1 MQPTRLLLVDDEE
14 EFVSALSERLSVRG
28 YEVRT
33 ALNGRDGLAVIEEG
47 FVPDV
52 VLLDVKMPGMDG
64 VEVLHRIKE
73 QQPLIQVV
81 LLTGHATVDSA
92 VQGMKEGAYDYIMK
106 PADFAELIGKIDT
119 AAVRKREHE
128 QEITE
133 IRQTPYLSPREQE
146 EKVAAVI
153 ARAKRNIQGGSGF

>member
-1 MQPTRLLLVDDEE
+1 MQTVLVVDDEVAICE
-14 EFVSALSERLSVRG
+14 TLAQILGYEMYRVLTAGDGPSALRLL
-28 YEVRT
+28 EEQ
-33 ALNGRDGLAVIEEG
+33 AV
-47 FVPDV
+47 DAM
-52 VLLDVKMPGMDG
+52 LLDVKMPGMDG
-64 VEVLHRIKE
+64 VEVLHSIKE
-73 QQPLIQVV
+73 QQPLVQVV

-106 PADFAELIGKIDT
+106 PADFAELAGKIDT
-119 AAVRKREHE
+119 AAALKREHE

-153 ARAKRNIQGGSGF
+153 ARAKRNVQGGSGF